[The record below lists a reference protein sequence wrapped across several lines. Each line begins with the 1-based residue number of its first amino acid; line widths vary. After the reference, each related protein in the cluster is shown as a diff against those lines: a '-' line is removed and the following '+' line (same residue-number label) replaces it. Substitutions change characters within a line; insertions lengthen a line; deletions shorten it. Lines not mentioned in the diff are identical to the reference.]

1 MPDLLRQMVKV
12 PYRHVLSQ
20 VALELDEALPYLDK
34 LINALVCDSIRGDQL
49 FHESLVIRH
58 CVLHWFGTQVVLII
72 NYCKVSFDQVM
83 QLVPLSYQIPLDGI
97 LHAIDDLA
105 PVNLLLEICLDQA
118 SDLFNSLIFVVIV
131 NRTKQG
137 IQIHTKLLGLSLT
150 ILLAEALA
158 GHDLEVV
165 GVE

>member
-1 MPDLLRQMVKV
+1 
-12 PYRHVLSQ
+12 
-20 VALELDEALPYLDK
+20 
-34 LINALVCDSIRGDQL
+34 
-49 FHESLVIRH
+49 
-58 CVLHWFGTQVVLII
+58 
-72 NYCKVSFDQVM
+72 M
-83 QLVPLSYQIPLDGI
+83 QFVPLSYQIPLDGI

-118 SDLFNSLIFVVIV
+118 SDLFDSLIFVIIV
-131 NRTKQG
+131 NRTKQS
-137 IQIHTKLLGLSLT
+137 IQVHTKLLGLSLT